1 MNPKMV
7 KLDTIPPEGKS
18 LEFTVPAD
26 RIMLELHQRE
36 VKEVLGCGDMEV
48 FATVMKSGP
57 DVFVIGK
64 FSVPVTLSCVRCLEE
79 FSLVIKE
86 NVHLD
91 LTTEPLGFEN
101 TPGEFELS
109 AAELEVDHISGDGI
123 NLEEL
128 FIEQMILAIPEH
140 PVCSPSCKGLC
151 PKCGKKQAVS
161 GCGCESAP
169 PSSPFAVLAGLKP
182 KK

>member
-1 MNPKMV
+1 MV

-18 LEFTVPAD
+18 LEFVVPAD
-26 RIMLELHQRE
+26 RIMTELRQRE
-36 VKEVLGCGDMEV
+36 VKEVLGCGDMAV
-48 FATVMKSGP
+48 SATVMKSGP

-64 FSVPVTLSCVRCLEE
+64 FGVTVTLSCVRCLEE
-79 FSLVIKE
+79 FSMTINE

-109 AAELEVDHISGDGI
+109 AAELEVDHIQGDGI
-123 NLEEL
+123 NLEEI
-128 FIEQMILAIPEH
+128 FIEQLILSIPEH

-151 PKCGKKQAVS
+151 PECGKPRAVS
-161 GCGCESAP
+161 GCRCENVEPA
-169 PSSPFAVLAGLKP
+169 SPFAVLAGLRP